1 MSTNYQKKYGFT
13 SLSMKKEIDKEFGGN
28 NNIHYSNTSIQKKSK
43 KNNLAQ
49 SNQENA
55 KYNKIEKQKIGGN
68 KSRNKSAIKI
78 SLYKS
83 IEKDSQSNDQLRKNK
98 LRESKVSKDKDK
110 NSSHIFRPKA
120 DKKKNLN
127 HIERIIIDLVSND
140 DENESIHTESD
151 QFKNEQLLKSNTN
164 KSENKEY
171 ILDKENQENKDNNIN
186 PKEDSLKTAL
196 NIVGT
201 RWINNYKFN
210 NGEKFSLL
218 ADEVWK
224 QKKEIE
230 NAINRWKKMEI
241 INEKEI
247 SYLKEEKK
255 VKENEMDN
263 NLNRW
268 KNMEIINENKIS
280 YLKEEQKAIE
290 NKMINDLNR
299 WKNNLQKE
307 NKEFFTLKKYIKEG
321 NFLYSE
327 NDYIK
332 DLIKNIYIPQDNENT
347 FCFLNNNNFS
357 KDFNHID
364 YKIINSN
371 NKEQL
376 EKDLQDFYKEK
387 KLNYLKNKDNNEE
400 LKINPI
406 YVINDKQIEQIYKNL
421 NKDIIS
427 NKKENINPA
436 LSIEKQKWI
445 DFEIIEVFT
454 PKNKNK
460 DNNTNPNSKR
470 LSAKNYEL
478 KNDKVSEV
486 NYEGQK
492 KSNEDFGQE
501 TPFSMLDEKFN
512 IYAVSKNNKYSVPEM
527 QKSVNY
533 LNQAHIRGF
542 NLDLLQKT
550 CFSLKIEA
558 CENSDSNKM
567 SKNENIIDNNVI
579 DYSKNDGNSNSSK
592 NK

>member
-13 SLSMKKEIDKEFGGN
+13 SLSMKKEIDKEFGAN
-28 NNIHYSNTSIQKKSK
+28 NSIHYSKSNIQNKSK
-43 KNNLAQ
+43 KNNLNQ
-49 SNQENA
+49 SNQENV

-83 IEKDSQSNDQLRKNK
+83 IEKDSESNDQLRKNK
-98 LRESKVSKDKDK
+98 LKISKVSKDKDK
-110 NSSHIFRPKA
+110 NSTHIFKPKA

-140 DENESIHTESD
+140 DDNESIHTDSD

-171 ILDKENQENKDNNIN
+171 IFDKESKENKDNNISH
-186 PKEDSLKTAL
+186 KEDSLKTAL

-210 NGEKFSLL
+210 NETKFSLL
-218 ADEVWK
+218 SDEVWK
-224 QKKEIE
+224 KKKEIE
-230 NAINRWKKMEI
+230 IAINRWKNIEI
-241 INEKEI
+241 INGNPI
-247 SYLKEEKK
+247 YFLKEEKK
-255 VKENEMDN
+255 SKENEIDN

-268 KNMEIINENKIS
+268 KNMEIINEKPIS
-280 YLKEEQKAIE
+280 FLKEEKKSKE
-290 NKMINDLNR
+290 NEIDNNLNR

-307 NKEFFTLKKYIKEG
+307 IKENFTLKENIKEG

-332 DLIKNIYIPQDNENT
+332 DLIKNIYIPQDNDNT
-347 FCFLNNNNFS
+347 FCFLNNNIYC

-364 YKIINSN
+364 YNIIKSN
-371 NKEQL
+371 NKDQL
-376 EKDLQDFYKEK
+376 EKDLHDFYKEK
-387 KLNYLKNKDNNEE
+387 KINYLKNKDNNEE

-406 YVINDKQIEQIYKNL
+406 YVLNDKQIEQIYENL
-421 NKDIIS
+421 NKDINS
-427 NKKENINPA
+427 NKKGNINSA

-470 LSAKNYEL
+470 LSANNYEL

-492 KSNEDFGQE
+492 KPNKDFGQE

-527 QKSVNY
+527 QKSFNY
-533 LNQAHIRGF
+533 SNQAHIRGF
-542 NLDLLQKT
+542 NFDLLQKNN
-550 CFSLKIEA
+550 FNLMIKR
-558 CENSDSNKM
+558 CENSDSNKT
-567 SKNENIIDNNVI
+567 SKNENIIDNNII
-579 DYSKNDGNSNSSK
+579 DYSRNYSNSNSLK